1 VVKKGPL
8 RLLLN
13 PSTWK
18 HHQSSHDPSVMPRI
32 QYGQS
37 NKFHKKV
44 QKKKPQAPT
53 HGRGSTKRI
62 TEPIFPLIRNLT
74 YNGMH

>member
-1 VVKKGPL
+1 
-8 RLLLN
+8 
-13 PSTWK
+13 
-18 HHQSSHDPSVMPRI
+18 MPRI

-44 QKKKPQAPT
+44 QKKKKPQAPT

-74 YNGMH
+74 YNGMR